1 MPNIK
6 SQVKRART
14 NEEARQANAAKKS
27 EVRTAIK
34 KVETLAAEGKKAEAE
49 VALNHAISLLD
60 RYAQQGVLTRN
71 SADRKKAHLQALVG
85 GLK

>member
-6 SQVKRART
+6 SQIKRDRT

-27 EVRTAIK
+27 ELRTAIK
-34 KVETLAAEGKKAEAE
+34 KVEALAAQAKKAEAE
-49 VALNHAISLLD
+49 SALRDAISLLD
-60 RYAQQGVLTRN
+60 RCAQQGVITRN

-85 GLK
+85 GLN